1 MKLDRKQAP
10 AIGQIT
16 HVDFV
21 EPQKH
26 QIAEHTDLLWIAE
39 VDDEAVKLDLIFDA
53 GTLQD
58 KKIVA
63 KLSSALLLSGT
74 PQKSSTEISAAIDG
88 LGGFFNVETGHEE
101 TVVTIYAL
109 RDTIMD
115 IFQIVMDALEN
126 CIFPETEFQRQLQQ
140 AKQSFMIGMQKVSVL
155 ARRAFVQQ
163 LLGNTGYGK
172 ITQETDFENVSRD
185 EVAAFHQ
192 KHFLKG
198 LARVCIVGNIAES
211 DIDSI
216 IHRVR
221 PRSRNSKA
229 KFPQEF
235 TCQAARIDVP
245 KSGSVQ
251 SAIRIGR
258 LLFNRQHPDYLE
270 FSVLNTILGGYF
282 GSRLMSNI
290 REDKGYTYGIG
301 SGVLQLRHGGYF
313 FISTEVGVDVAEA
326 AIEEVKNEIV
336 RLQQEPIAEEEL
348 KLVRNYAIGKLLK
361 GSDGPFSMMDRYLA
375 VERFGMDLS
384 HYDLVIQTYQNCSAE
399 RLQELA
405 QRYLSWENLVV
416 VRSST

>member
-1 MKLDRKQAP
+1 MSLDRKQAP
-10 AIGQIT
+10 AIGQIS

-63 KLSSALLLSGT
+63 KLTSALLLSGT

-126 CIFPETEFQRQLQQ
+126 CIFPESEFQRQLQQ
-140 AKQSFMIGMQKVSVL
+140 AKQGFLIGMQKVSVL

-198 LARVCIVGNIAES
+198 LARVCIVGNMSES

-221 PRSRNSKA
+221 PLSRGTKA
-229 KFPQEF
+229 QFPKNFAYEP
-235 TCQAARIDVP
+235 ARIDVQKP
-245 KSGSVQ
+245 GSVQ
-251 SAIRIGR
+251 SALRIGR

-301 SGVLQLRHGGYF
+301 SGVLQVMHGGYF
-313 FISTEVGVDVAEA
+313 FVSTEVGVDVAEA
-326 AIEEVKNEIV
+326 AIGEVKNEIV
-336 RLQQEPIAEEEL
+336 RLQNELIPAEEL
-348 KLVRNYAIGKLLK
+348 DLVRNYAIGKLLK
-361 GSDGPFSMMDRYLA
+361 GADGPFAMMDKYLA
-375 VERFGMDLS
+375 VERFGLS
-384 HYDLVIQTYQNCSAE
+384 LAHYDQVIKTYQNCTPE
-399 RLQELA
+399 QLQELA
-405 QRYLSWENLVV
+405 KKYLKWEDMVV
-416 VRSST
+416 VRS